1 MNKSSIMALNDVGAD
16 SNAGVDSTMESA
28 PVLALKVLVRIDSDS
43 NEKLE
48 SQQP

>member
-1 MNKSSIMALNDVGAD
+1 MNKSPIMALNDAGAD
-16 SNAGVDSTMESA
+16 SNAGVGSTIESTLV
-28 PVLALKVLVRIDSDS
+28 PALQVLVRIDSDS